1 MMRSSPPADPLAAGV
16 NRRRVAA
23 WRLGALVAA
32 LMVLFAAGVLLAPHS
47 ADRLRR
53 DVGEVG
59 AWAPLAM
66 VAIYAVLTCAF
77 VPGSALAGAS
87 GLLFGAALGTGLA
100 VVSATLGACLAF
112 LAARVLVRRSFT
124 VLAKGHVRR
133 VSERIEARGFV
144 AVLYARIAPA
154 MPFALISY
162 TAGLTRIEIR
172 HFAAATA
179 LGAAPRAFAYA
190 TLGGSIGNYS
200 SPEALVALGVLAVM
214 TVGGAGLLW
223 RERARTRSGG

>member
-1 MMRSSPPADPLAAGV
+1 MRPSPTDQEPAAGRSAQ
-16 NRRRVAA
+16 RRAVV
-23 WRLGALVAA
+23 RLGALAAA
-32 LMVLFAAGVLLAPHS
+32 LMVLFAVGLVLAPHS

-53 DVGEVG
+53 DVDGVG
-59 AWAPLAM
+59 AWAPIAM
-66 VAIYAVLTCAF
+66 IGIYTMLTCAF

-112 LAARVLVRRSFT
+112 LTARVLVRRFYT
-124 VLAKGHVRR
+124 VLARGRVRR

-162 TAGLTRIEIR
+162 AAGLTGIGIR
-172 HFAAATA
+172 GFAAATA

-190 TLGGSIGNYS
+190 TLGGSTGDYS
-200 SPEALVALGVLAVM
+200 SPQALVALRVLALM
-214 TVGGAGLLW
+214 TVGGAAALW
-223 RERARTRSGG
+223 RARGRSRAGA

>member
-1 MMRSSPPADPLAAGV
+1 V
-16 NRRRVAA
+16 V
-23 WRLGALVAA
+23 RLGALAAA
-32 LMVLFAAGVLLAPHS
+32 LMVLFAVGLLLAPHS

-53 DVGEVG
+53 DVDGLG
-59 AWAPLAM
+59 AWAPIAM
-66 VAIYAVLTCAF
+66 VGLYVVLTCAF

-112 LAARVLVRRSFT
+112 LTARVLVRRSYT
-124 VLAKGHVRR
+124 VLATGRVRR
-133 VSERIEARGFV
+133 LGERIEQRGFV

-162 TAGLTRIEIR
+162 AAGLTGIGIR
-172 HFAAATA
+172 DFAGATA

-190 TLGGSIGNYS
+190 TLGGSIGDYS
-200 SPEALVALGVLAVM
+200 SPQALVALGVLAVM
-214 TVGGAGLLW
+214 TVGGAAALW
-223 RERARTRSGG
+223 RARCRSRAGA